1 MKALNICK
9 IIGHCTAFVLHISLR
24 KFQIPST
31 FRLGEITVGVTNKFD
46 DFKNGSLATVD
57 MDRKNVC
64 KLKLLDHCIYSFKL
78 NDQKST
84 CTMINSAQP
93 RSQGFSLFVIGKA
106 GKGPGTGRSSMYSDW
121 SMTSTL
127 LCK

>member
-1 MKALNICK
+1 MTSETQVEHFFLLVLDRFHLTYCMILYV
-9 IIGHCTAFVLHISLR
+9 CTEQR
-24 KFQIPST
+24 D
-31 FRLGEITVGVTNKFD
+31 G
-46 DFKNGSLATVD
+46 
-57 MDRKNVC
+57 
-64 KLKLLDHCIYSFKL
+64 
-78 NDQKST
+78 
-84 CTMINSAQP
+84 QP